1 MTKAVDGLTFPMSR
15 ESESASRLKTII
27 SDMLPRFTDDYSDDL
42 SEYVTVL
49 VCNGK
54 SQRQASEDLEA
65 FLKEQSWKFVVC
77 LWELLV
83 KYFSQSN
90 SASGPKTDVDFG
102 SNDTLIKQG
111 LSSRKYDDY
120 DCKAADGTNSMNEQ
134 LISVTA
140 PIDDI
145 EAPVSPKVEK
155 MKMSRQ
161 ELIDSPCTRAR
172 RRKKEN
178 WNSSGYS
185 RKVLRSVIV
194 SATQQPCDRNPAK
207 YEKSMNERSRTLKK
221 RPYSPERELDS
232 RFAPSGRAV
241 SARYHDA
248 SLHQETEPHVSVWD
262 RLGRAS
268 SECVLDTESRTLSK
282 FGIQTRET
290 KVHQQHGPVFPAA
303 YSEQHSEIFQ
313 REVLAVGYR
322 HRVPQFDKDR
332 KPKSETITST
342 EPHIAYNLSR
352 KRRYGMVSP
361 NSGEFRCVPQYKQA
375 EQDFEKPSL
384 LSHQSTKQDIFSEIK
399 NVKEKMQ
406 ELELRIIQ
414 SKQLKKQK
422 VEERKPSPQSGE
434 SQYQEDVSE
443 SRVIHVTNVYYAA
456 KKEAISMFF
465 SSKCGAV
472 QNVIVVTD
480 PVTRHPKGTA
490 FVTFATKESVGKAVA
505 LSGTMFYS
513 RPIKVRMHVIA
524 SGVVSAAPQIVTG
537 S

>member
-1 MTKAVDGLTFPMSR
+1 MTILIGVFIFS
-15 ESESASRLKTII
+15 
-27 SDMLPRFTDDYSDDL
+27 
-42 SEYVTVL
+42 
-49 VCNGK
+49 
-54 SQRQASEDLEA
+54 
-65 FLKEQSWKFVVC
+65 

-361 NSGEFRCVPQYKQA
+361 NSGEFSYVPQYKQA

-384 LSHQSTKQDIFSEIK
+384 LSHQSTKQDIFSVRYMIVMLCCCHSCEYRFLTFQMMLFLLSFI
-399 NVKEKMQ
+399 
-406 ELELRIIQ
+406 
-414 SKQLKKQK
+414 
-422 VEERKPSPQSGE
+422 RK
-434 SQYQEDVSE
+434 
-443 SRVIHVTNVYYAA
+443 
-456 KKEAISMFF
+456 
-465 SSKCGAV
+465 
-472 QNVIVVTD
+472 
-480 PVTRHPKGTA
+480 
-490 FVTFATKESVGKAVA
+490 
-505 LSGTMFYS
+505 
-513 RPIKVRMHVIA
+513 
-524 SGVVSAAPQIVTG
+524 
-537 S
+537 